1 MLEEEVIFTLVIE
14 QSVGVI
20 HPITRRGEMELWA
33 VFLVHELAC
42 GMNIHGRYLILE
54 V

>member
-1 MLEEEVIFTLVIE
+1 
-14 QSVGVI
+14 
-20 HPITRRGEMELWA
+20 MELWA
-33 VFLVHELAC
+33 VFLIHELAC

>member
-1 MLEEEVIFTLVIE
+1 MIFTFVIE
-14 QSVGVI
+14 QPIGVI
-20 HPITRRGEMELWA
+20 HPITDRGEMKLWA
-33 VFLVHELAC
+33 IFLVLELAC